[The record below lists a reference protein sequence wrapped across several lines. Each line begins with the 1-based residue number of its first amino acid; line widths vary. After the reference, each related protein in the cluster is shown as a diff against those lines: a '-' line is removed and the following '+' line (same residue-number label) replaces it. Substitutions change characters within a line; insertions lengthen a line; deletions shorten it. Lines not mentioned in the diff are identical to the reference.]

1 MQKERF
7 IMKKLGEEVA
17 YLRGLAEGLDIDD
30 KSKEGKMIGK
40 IVEILGCFADKVEE
54 LEYSVGDLEDQ
65 VEELEYEVE
74 ELQQEVEDLE
84 EWLYDED
91 DDDYEDDDY
100 DDEYDE
106 DEDYDDDEDGLSFIE
121 MECPNCSE
129 VVEIDEELLF
139 DDSVDV
145 ICPNC
150 HAVILSSE
158 DDCDDCDDSGGC
170 GCGCEVESEDEEK

>member
-1 MQKERF
+1 
-7 IMKKLGEEVA
+7 MKKLGEEVA

-30 KSKEGKMIGK
+30 KSKEGKMICK
-40 IVEILGCFADKVEE
+40 IVEILGSFADKVEE

-65 VEELEYEVE
+65 VEELQYEVE

-84 EWLYDED
+84 EWLYDE
-91 DDDYEDDDY
+91 EDDDY
-100 DDEYDE
+100 E
-106 DEDYDDDEDGLSFIE
+106 DEDYDDEYEEDEDGLSFIE

-145 ICPNC
+145 VCPNC

-158 DDCDDCDDSGGC
+158 EDDDCGGCDDDC
-170 GCGCEVESEDEEK
+170 GCGCDVEMKDEDEE

>member
-1 MQKERF
+1 
-7 IMKKLGEEVA
+7 MKKLGEEVA

-91 DDDYEDDDY
+91 EDEDYEDD
-100 DDEYDE
+100 EE
-106 DEDYDDDEDGLSFIE
+106 GLSFIE

-158 DDCDDCDDSGGC
+158 DDCDDCDDSCGC

>member
-1 MQKERF
+1 
-7 IMKKLGEEVA
+7 MKYLYEEVA
-17 YLRGLAEGLDIDD
+17 YLKGLAEGLEIS
-30 KSKEGKMIGK
+30 KETKEGKIIHK
-40 IVEILGCFADKVEE
+40 IIDVLESFADSIVELDEEQCDLAEYVE
-54 LEYSVGDLEDQ
+54 SIH
-65 VEELEYEVE
+65 
-74 ELQQEVEDLE
+74 EDLS
-84 EWLYDED
+84 DIED
-91 DDDYEDDDY
+91 DI
-100 DDEYDE
+100 
-106 DEDYDDDEDGLSFIE
+106 YDDDELDEDCDDLSFIE

-158 DDCDDCDDSGGC
+158 DDCDDCDDSCGC

>member
-1 MQKERF
+1 
-7 IMKKLGEEVA
+7 MKKLGEEVA

-91 DDDYEDDDY
+91 
-100 DDEYDE
+100 
-106 DEDYDDDEDGLSFIE
+106 EDYDDDEDGLSFIE

-158 DDCDDCDDSGGC
+158 DDCDDCDDSCGC